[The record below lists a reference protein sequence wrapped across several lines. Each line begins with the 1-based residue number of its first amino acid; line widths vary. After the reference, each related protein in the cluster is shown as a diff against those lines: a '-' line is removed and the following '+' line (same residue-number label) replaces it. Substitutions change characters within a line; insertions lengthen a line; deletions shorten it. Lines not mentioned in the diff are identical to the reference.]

1 MHESNNIYSVIQKVG
16 NDFGNKIAI
25 YNETNSITY
34 ANLITKVNEIA
45 STLKDIGV
53 ESGKFITIIMENCI
67 EYILTILAINK
78 LNAIIVPINPQYK
91 KNEIQYILD
100 ETQSEII
107 ITTTYNKHII
117 NSFKHQY
124 KVVTI
129 SDKSINI
136 ESTEIESKQS
146 KAKVMSEK
154 DLALCIFTSG
164 TTGKPKGVLL
174 SNKSI
179 LFNIDGVVDRAKYTY
194 NDIVLSSLPVFHCYS
209 ITVNILSVL
218 RVGATIDIMDGFIP
232 DKIVNKL
239 ELKNITVF
247 SGAPVMYNL
256 LLKYLKKED
265 YNKLSNVRLWLSGG
279 APLPEKIS
287 NEFELI
293 SQKKIVEGYSLTE
306 ASPVVCCNPINAVKI
321 NSIGLPLKNI
331 IIKIVDKNNKI
342 VKSGE
347 SGELCIKGKNIMQG
361 YLNNKI
367 ETNKV
372 LIDGWFYTGDIA
384 IQDQDGYIFIKGR
397 KKEMI
402 LVGGYNVYPK
412 EIEDCIKN
420 FSNLN
425 VAVVGVS
432 DENLG
437 EKVIAFIEK
446 EKEIS
451 FSKIDLLRE
460 CRKNLANYKIPKE
473 IIYLER
479 LPINSTGKIDKI
491 KLKKKY
497 YDIIRKVTS

>member
-1 MHESNNIYSVIQKVG
+1 MY
-16 NDFGNKIAI
+16 
-25 YNETNSITY
+25 
-34 ANLITKVNEIA
+34 
-45 STLKDIGV
+45 
-53 ESGKFITIIMENCI
+53 
-67 EYILTILAINK
+67 YIF
-78 LNAIIVPINPQYK
+78 IIVIK
-91 KNEIQYILD
+91 SKL
-100 ETQSEII
+100 
-107 ITTTYNKHII
+107 TY
-117 NSFKHQY
+117 S
-124 KVVTI
+124 
-129 SDKSINI
+129 
-136 ESTEIESKQS
+136 
-146 KAKVMSEK
+146 
-154 DLALCIFTSG
+154 LAT
-164 TTGKPKGVLL
+164 LL
-174 SNKSI
+174 
-179 LFNIDGVVDRAKYTY
+179 L
-194 NDIVLSSLPVFHCYS
+194 VFHCYS

-293 SQKKIVEGYSLTE
+293 SQKKIVEGYGLTE